1 MPRRSIGKAYT
12 LGIVVCLL
20 VSSAIVAV
28 AQNRMLWQGSVK
40 LERIAVYSQP
50 STNELVIRTLKH
62 GEVVDAIL
70 EVNVLDSAWC
80 RVQSPGE
87 AEPMGYV
94 LCMNLQKGRF
104 TSQAATP
111 TAGSVQASSMNAA
124 ALSNQDILEMTKVGL
139 QSDVLV
145 AKIKSSQCNF
155 DTSPQQLQQLKANGV
170 PDAVILA
177 MVQAQPG
184 QPSPGASTNAPFT
197 PDQDVDLRALC
208 SRPTVECRQA
218 TVKKTQHDL
227 EERTNGSGD
236 LALRTSGMD
245 DEILAFTSPSLLF
258 DEQYKKNYL
267 DVFLQNASVVPNMC
281 IIGFTGIVLRK
292 DPDDRGYFYSL
303 PCLLTSEKSPSP
315 TSKLNKKA
323 QELCSKH
330 QDWTARQ
337 CSLIAQHRVAIGMT
351 HEMVLASWRR
361 PKGMTKSIVEGS
373 FHERWV
379 YMSRLAM
386 CAVSADDYVYFENGL
401 VSGIQGFQRLSMAV
415 GLFQG
420 RREFLVR

>member
-1 MPRRSIGKAYT
+1 MHRRSIGQAYT
-12 LGIVVCLL
+12 VGIVVCLL
-20 VSSAIVAV
+20 VSSSMVAV

-40 LERIAVYSQP
+40 RERIAVYSQP
-50 STNELVIRTLKH
+50 STNESVIRTLKH
-62 GEVVDAIL
+62 GDVVDVVF
-70 EVNVLDSAWC
+70 EVYVLDSAWC

-87 AEPMGYV
+87 AEPMGYA

-104 TSQAATP
+104 ASQTATA
-111 TAGSVQASSMNAA
+111 TAGFVQASLMNPA
-124 ALSNQDILEMTKVGL
+124 ALSNRDILDMTKVGL
-139 QSDVLV
+139 PSDVLV

-155 DTSPQQLQQLKANGV
+155 DTSPQQLQQLKASGV

-177 MVQAQPG
+177 MLQVQPG
-184 QPSPGASTNAPFT
+184 QPSPIAWTNVAFT
-197 PDQDVDLRALC
+197 ADQDVDLRALC

-218 TVKKTQHDL
+218 SVKKTQHDL

-236 LALRTSGMD
+236 LMLRTSGMD
-245 DEILAFTSPSLLF
+245 DEILAVTSASLLF
-258 DEQYKKNYL
+258 DEQHKKNYL

-281 IIGFTGIVLRK
+281 TIGFTGIVLRK

-303 PCLLTSEKSPSP
+303 PCLLMSEKSPSP

-361 PKGMTKSIVEGS
+361 PKGMTKGIVEGS
-373 FHERWV
+373 FHEQWL
-379 YMSRLAM
+379 YKSRPAM
-386 CAVSADDYVYFENGL
+386 CAVAANNYVYFENGL
-401 VSGIQGFQRLSMAV
+401 VSGIQNVNAPSSN
-415 GLFQG
+415 
-420 RREFLVR
+420 

>member
-1 MPRRSIGKAYT
+1 MHRRPIGKAYT
-12 LGIVVCLL
+12 VGIVVCLL

-40 LERIAVYSQP
+40 RECIAVYSQP
-50 STNELVIRTLKH
+50 STNESVIRTLKH
-62 GEVVDAIL
+62 GDVVDVVL

-87 AEPMGYV
+87 AEPMGYA

-104 TSQAATP
+104 ASQAATA
-111 TAGSVQASSMNAA
+111 TAGSAQASSMNAA
-124 ALSNQDILEMTKVGL
+124 ALSNRDILDMTEVGL
-139 QSDVLV
+139 PSDVLV

-155 DTSPQQLQQLKANGV
+155 DTSPRQLQQLKASGV

-184 QPSPGASTNAPFT
+184 QLSPVGWTNVAFT
-197 PDQDVDLRALC
+197 ADQDVDLRALC
-208 SRPTVECRQA
+208 SRPTIECRQA

-227 EERTNGSGD
+227 KERTNGSGD
-236 LALRTSGMD
+236 LMLRTSGMGY
-245 DEILAFTSPSLLF
+245 EILAVTSASLLF
-258 DEQYKKNYL
+258 DEQHKKNYL

-281 IIGFTGIVLRK
+281 TIGFTGIVLRK

-303 PCLLTSEKSPSP
+303 PCLFTLEKSPSP

-337 CSLIAQHRVAIGMT
+337 CNLIAQHGVAIGMT
-351 HEMVLASWRR
+351 PEMVLASWRR
-361 PKGMTKSIVEGS
+361 PKGMTKSIAEGS
-373 FHERWV
+373 VQEQWV

-386 CAVSADDYVYFENGL
+386 CAVSAADYVYFENGL
-401 VSGIQGFQRLSMAV
+401 VSRIQNVKAPSLN
-415 GLFQG
+415 
-420 RREFLVR
+420 